1 MNYEIVNLS
10 EKKLAGF
17 NARTSNA
24 DPTMNETIAGL
35 WKQLFETGTFFSMK
49 NKVNAYSI
57 GLYSDD
63 ENGAEGEYDITV
75 GCEVTTYDNMPEGMI
90 QKIIPAGNYAK
101 FVIFGDMQAAVA
113 DAWQKIWQLP
123 LERTYTGDF
132 EEYVS
137 TEENGEA
144 EIHIYI
150 AVK

>member
-1 MNYEIVNLS
+1 MNYEIVTLS

-17 NARTSNA
+17 RARTSNA
-24 DPTMNETIAGL
+24 DPAMHATIGGL

-49 NKVNAYSI
+49 HKANAYSI
-57 GLYSDD
+57 GLYSDY

-75 GCEVTTYDNMPEGMI
+75 GCEVTSYEDMPEGMT
-90 QKIIPAGNYAK
+90 KKTIPAGHYAK

-123 LERTYTGDF
+123 LARTYTGDF
-132 EEYVS
+132 EEYIS
-137 TEENGEA
+137 SEADGNA